1 MKLKLGQYAKKMKMS
16 RYEVLRLI
24 MHGKIPYEEVIENGK
39 KVYYI
44 LSDEPIEAVEK
55 RSDVERF
62 ECGGVMIEIENDR
75 LVLKRDGKVE
85 IYKKVS
91 DE

>member
-24 MHGKIPYEEVIENGK
+24 MHGKLPYEEVIENGK

-44 LSDEPIEAVEK
+44 ITDKSIERKE
-55 RSDVERF
+55 SDVERF

-75 LVLKRDGKVE
+75 LVLKRDGRVE
-85 IYKKVS
+85 IYKKAS